1 VPTRATRIVPHRG
14 QWLPRTTSM
23 SCPHQHRSCR
33 ASAAGRPTLTDALDM
48 LRMVALVAANV
59 VVEIVLAAV
68 VAVAVLWVRKLLSMV
83 VTAWS

>member
-1 VPTRATRIVPHRG
+1 LA
-14 QWLPRTTSM
+14 
-23 SCPHQHRSCR
+23 
-33 ASAAGRPTLTDALDM
+33 DALEM

-68 VAVAVLWVRKLLSMV
+68 VAVAVLSVRKLLSMV